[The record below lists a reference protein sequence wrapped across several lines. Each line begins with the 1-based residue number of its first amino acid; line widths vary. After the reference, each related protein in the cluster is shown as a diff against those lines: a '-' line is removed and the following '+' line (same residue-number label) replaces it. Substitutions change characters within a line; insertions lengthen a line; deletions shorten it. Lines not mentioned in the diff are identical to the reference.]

1 MNMSKSKHLLI
12 PMISLLT
19 LLLVGLDSCI
29 RPEAPNAEADILSV
43 EVEGITPREKPL
55 ITNTAIKIEAEPWV
69 DRSAVALSFKLTP
82 GATISPASG
91 SKQDFTRPVTYTVTS
106 EDKQWTKEYTV
117 TIASSRPAPGHFDF
131 ETVSRYKK
139 RDTGDEL
146 FYEFVISDGLK
157 WSSPNEGFMLSLALD
172 PSCDPKDPS
181 VYPVTQ
187 DQSGYR
193 GKCAKLVTLSTGS
206 FGAMFSKPIAP
217 GTLFLGDFNVNE
229 AMSNHLRTTLFGI
242 PESRKPLMLT
252 GYYKY
257 KSGDKLTD
265 KDSKEIAGKRDLP
278 AIYAVF
284 FETDKETPYLDGGNV
299 LTSPNIVPTAQL
311 KDPKES
317 DKWIHFELPFE
328 PVEGKSID
336 PAKLKDGRYKLTIV
350 MTSSRDGAN
359 FVGAIG
365 STLLVDE
372 MNLYF
377 E

>member
-69 DRSAVALSFKLTP
+69 DRTAVALSFTLTP

-131 ETVSRYKK
+131 ETVSLHKDNVCQYH
-139 RDTGDEL
+139 
-146 FYEFVISDGLK
+146 EFVYSETTPWQSPNAGYVFVSQGDGLR
-157 WSSPNEGFMLSLALD
+157 L
-172 PSCDPKDPS
+172 DPKDPLI
-181 VYPVTQ
+181 YPMTQ
-187 DQSGYR
+187 SEGGYKGHCVQLR
-193 GKCAKLVTLSTGS
+193 TLSTGAMGKR
-206 FGAMFSKPIAP
+206 FGSPKAA
-217 GTLFLGDFNVNE
+217 GTLFLGKFNPFAAIQGGPE
-229 AMSNHLRTTLFGI
+229 KATLFG
-242 PESRKPLMLT
+242 ERETRKPLMLT

-265 KDSKEIAGKRDLP
+265 KDSKEIEGKKDLP

-284 FETDKETPYLDGGNV
+284 FETDKKTPYLDGGNV
-299 LTSPNIVPTAQL
+299 LTSPNIVLTAQL

-317 DKWIHFELPFE
+317 DEWIHFELPFE

-336 PAKLKDGRYKLTIV
+336 PAKLKDGRYKFTIV
-350 MTSSRDGAN
+350 MTSSKEGAK
-359 FVGAIG
+359 FEGAIG

-372 MNLYF
+372 IDVYY

>member
-1 MNMSKSKHLLI
+1 MNMSKRKHLLI

-19 LLLVGLDSCI
+19 LLLTGLVSCI

-69 DRSAVALSFKLTP
+69 DRSAVALSFTLTP

-91 SKQDFTRPVTYTVTS
+91 SKQDFTEPVTYTVTS
-106 EDKQWTKEYTV
+106 EDKQWKKEYTV

-131 ETVSRYKK
+131 EQVSRYKK

-157 WSSPNEGFMLSLALD
+157 WACPNEGFMISLSLD
-172 PSCDPKDPS
+172 PSCDPTDPS

-187 DQSGYR
+187 DPSGYR
-193 GKCAKLVTLSTGS
+193 GKCAKLSTLSTGG
-206 FGAMFSKPIAP
+206 FGAMFKKPIAP

-229 AMSNHLRTTLFGI
+229 AMSNHLKATLFGI
-242 PESRKPLMLT
+242 PETRKPLMLT

-257 KSGDKLTD
+257 KSGDKVTD
-265 KDSKEIAGKRDLP
+265 KDSKEIKGKRDLP
-278 AIYAVF
+278 ALYAVF
-284 FETDKETPYLDGGNV
+284 FETDEETSYLDGTNV
-299 LTSPNIVPTAQL
+299 LTSPNIVLTAQL
-311 KDPKES
+311 EDPKES
-317 DKWIHFELPFE
+317 EEWIHFELPFE

-350 MTSSRDGAN
+350 MTSSRDGAD

>member
-1 MNMSKSKHLLI
+1 MNMSKRKHLLI

-19 LLLVGLDSCI
+19 LLLTGLVSCI

-69 DRSAVALSFKLTP
+69 DRSAVALSFTLTP

-131 ETVSRYKK
+131 EQVSRYKK

-157 WSSPNEGFMLSLALD
+157 WACPNEGFMISLSLD
-172 PSCDPKDPS
+172 PSCDPTDPS

-187 DQSGYR
+187 DPNGYR
-193 GKCAKLVTLSTGS
+193 GKCAKLSTLSTGG
-206 FGAMFSKPIAP
+206 FGAMFKKPIAP

-229 AMSNHLRTTLFGI
+229 AMSNHLKATLFGI
-242 PESRKPLMLT
+242 PETRKPLMLT
-252 GYYKY
+252 GFYKY
-257 KSGDKLTD
+257 KSGEKVTD
-265 KDSKEIAGKRDLP
+265 KDSKEIKGKRDLP
-278 AIYAVF
+278 ALYAVF
-284 FETDKETPYLDGGNV
+284 FETDEETSYLDGTNV
-299 LTSPNIVPTAQL
+299 LTSPNIVLTAQL

-317 DKWIHFELPFE
+317 DEWIHFELPFE

-336 PAKLKDGRYKLTIV
+336 SAKLKDGRYKLTIV
-350 MTSSRDGAN
+350 MTSSRDGAD

>member
-131 ETVSRYKK
+131 ETVRRYKK

-299 LTSPNIVPTAQL
+299 LTSPNIVLTAQL

>member
-1 MNMSKSKHLLI
+1 MNMSKRKHLLI

-19 LLLVGLDSCI
+19 LLLTGLVSCI

-43 EVEGITPREKPL
+43 EVEGIIPREKPL
-55 ITNTAIKIEAEPWV
+55 ITNTAIKIESEPWV
-69 DRSAVALSFKLTP
+69 DRTAVALSFTLTP

-106 EDKQWTKEYTV
+106 EDKQWKKEYTV

-131 ETVSRYKK
+131 EQVSRYKK

-157 WSSPNEGFMLSLALD
+157 WACPNEGFMISLSLD
-172 PSCDPKDPS
+172 PSCDPTDPS

-187 DQSGYR
+187 DPSGYR
-193 GKCAKLVTLSTGS
+193 GKCAKLATLSTGS
-206 FGAMFSKPIAP
+206 FGAMFKKPIAP

-229 AMSNHLRTTLFGI
+229 AMSNHLKATLFGI
-242 PESRKPLMLT
+242 PETRKPLMLT

-257 KSGDKLTD
+257 KSGDKVTD
-265 KDSKEIAGKRDLP
+265 KDSKEIKGKRDLP
-278 AIYAVF
+278 ALYAVF
-284 FETDKETPYLDGGNV
+284 FETDEETSYLDGTNV
-299 LTSPNIVPTAQL
+299 LTSSNIVLTAQL

-317 DKWIHFELPFE
+317 DEWIHFELPFE

-350 MTSSRDGAN
+350 MTSSRDGAD

>member
-1 MNMSKSKHLLI
+1 MSKSKHLLI

-43 EVEGITPREKPL
+43 EVEGLTPREKPL

-69 DRSAVALSFKLTP
+69 DRSAVALSFTLTP

-146 FYEFVISDGLK
+146 FYEFTISDGLK

-299 LTSPNIVPTAQL
+299 LTSPNIVLTAQL